1 LTRTAVEPAPSP
13 RDTAGQEHRRIC
25 TKWARFEARP
35 QTLQAEH
42 FAAHRASEIHKI
54 ALNHWMFPD
63 EPVHLK
69 LQAWLSDDR
78 LLSGS
83 VPQVED

>member
-35 QTLQAEH
+35 QTH
-42 FAAHRASEIHKI
+42 FAAHRASEIHTI
-54 ALNHWMFPD
+54 AFNHWMFPD
-63 EPVHLK
+63 EPVQLK
-69 LQAWLSDDR
+69 LQAWLFDDR

-83 VPQVED
+83 VPQLED